1 MDDAPLDTDV
11 NPLVAAAVAAMTEAD
26 AIDNIEERARAH
38 GGQAIMAFEVAL
50 GSHSLV
56 QPAQAG
62 TQSMAP
68 AESTT
73 QAPAPSAT
81 EPVFG
86 VAGAAPFGPVVPPTL
101 ASAHVAA
108 GATSPMAAESTA
120 QAPAPSAE
128 DPVFGAADA
137 PPFSFGSAV
146 PTPAPNTPV
155 AAGATPM
162 QVESTAPAHPL
173 SSSTVGAAAE
183 PQAAPEAAPDVAD
196 APAVATVVEPF
207 DPASLDPNDENYLEK
222 LRAECKLRGIPITCK
237 GQNCSRSNL
246 LLKLTRPPPAPP
258 PPRNWTCADCG
269 KPESE
274 CGKQEVLTGGEVV
287 YRQSLKTDEGLICQ
301 RCYDRRRKS
310 LPKLKNLPPLKNCL
324 SCAVALNNY
333 RRDGP
338 YGPMTSCMSCHQ
350 RAKMGLPPVPPR
362 DAWFCT
368 NCGRNYDEIRNISD
382 GPDGKATL
390 CGDCRR
396 ACDHGPETF
405 EARRNKQR
413 VVTPEM
419 HLALQNAIHER
430 EFELAKLRAD
440 YSSSSQE
447 DADAAL
453 ALADAE
459 AADNERLARFGLDED
474 VARTL
479 RAAKKKQGEDSD
491 LEGAAEPQTEIDHF
505 QFRNVVEQDFLLKQI
520 ADSDVAK
527 LPKTIISRL
536 DFRNPKSSLFDKWV
550 CPICLDRDCKEP
562 QRVSVEGLLI
572 PICEKCA
579 SATAH

>member
-1 MDDAPLDTDV
+1 
-11 NPLVAAAVAAMTEAD
+11 MTEAD
-26 AIDNIEERARAH
+26 AVDNTEERARAH
-38 GGQAIMAFEVAL
+38 GGQAIMAFQVAL
-50 GSHSLV
+50 GNRSLV

-120 QAPAPSAE
+120 PAPALSAE
-128 DPVFGAADA
+128 EPVFGAADA
-137 PPFSFGSAV
+137 APFSFGSAV
-146 PTPAPNTPV
+146 PPTAPNTPV
-155 AAGATPM
+155 AAGATSPM
-162 QVESTAPAHPL
+162 QVESPAPAHPL

-196 APAVATVVEPF
+196 APAVATEVERF

-222 LRAECKLRGIPITCK
+222 LRAECRKRNIEFKSSHYAYELLRKLM
-237 GQNCSRSNL
+237 
-246 LLKLTRPPPAPP
+246 RPPRAPP

-274 CGKQEVLTGGEVV
+274 CGKREVLTGGAVV
-287 YRQSLKTDEGLICQ
+287 YKPAIRNEEETVCP
-301 RCYDRRRKS
+301 RCHVRRKKS
-310 LPKLKNLPPLKNCL
+310 QPKLKNLPRLENCL
-324 SCAVALNNY
+324 SCAVALDNWRY
-333 RRDGP
+333 EGP
-338 YGPMTSCMSCHQ
+338 YGIRTACRSCYI
-350 RAKMGLPPVPPR
+350 RAKSGEPPLPPL

-368 NCGRNYDEIRNISD
+368 NCGRNYDETNQIAE

-390 CGDCRR
+390 CMTCGVAWSQQRE
-396 ACDHGPETF
+396 AHF

-430 EFELAKLRAD
+430 EFELARLRAD
-440 YSSSSQE
+440 YSALSQE

-459 AADNERLARFGLDED
+459 AADNERLARFSLDED
-474 VARTL
+474 VAWTL
-479 RAAKKKQGEDSD
+479 RAAGKKKQGEDSD
-491 LEGAAEPQTEIDHF
+491 LEGAAEPQTEIDP
-505 QFRNVVEQDFLLKQI
+505 QFRNVVEQDFMLKRI
-520 ADSDVAK
+520 ANSDVAK
-527 LPKTIISRL
+527 LPKAIISRL
-536 DFRNPKSSLFDKWV
+536 DFRDPENSLFDEWACPV
-550 CPICLDRDCKEP
+550 CLERDCKGP
-562 QRVSVEGLLI
+562 QRVFVEGLLI
-572 PICEKCA
+572 PICEECA
-579 SATAH
+579 STAAH